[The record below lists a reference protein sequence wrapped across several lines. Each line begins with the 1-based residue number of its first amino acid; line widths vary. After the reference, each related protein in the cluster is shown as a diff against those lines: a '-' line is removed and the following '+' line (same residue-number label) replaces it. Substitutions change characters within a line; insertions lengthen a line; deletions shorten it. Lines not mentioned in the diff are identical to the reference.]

1 MKTIIPA
8 QPGFFAVYPDGG
20 VEPIIAWEI
29 TYNRDTCGFDV
40 WPITPAGD
48 AGDGHEVK
56 YIDAR
61 GVLHNFEHVVVGG
74 ADE

>member
-20 VEPIIAWEI
+20 IEPIIAWGI
-29 TYNRDTCGFDV
+29 TYSRDTCGFDV

-48 AGDGHEVK
+48 AGDDHEVN
-56 YIDAR
+56 YIPPAASPLWTCKR
-61 GVLHNFEHVVVGG
+61 G
-74 ADE
+74 AK

>member
-8 QPGFFAVYPDGG
+8 QPGFFVAYPGG
-20 VEPIIAWEI
+20 KVDPIIAWEI
-29 TYNRDTCGFDV
+29 RDRCNDDLDV

-56 YIDAR
+56 YIPPAASPLWTCKRD
-61 GVLHNFEHVVVGG
+61 
-74 ADE
+74 

>member
-20 VEPIIAWEI
+20 VDPIIAWEI
-29 TYNRDTCGFDV
+29 FDRYDGGFDV

-48 AGDGHEVK
+48 AGDDHEVK
-56 YIDAR
+56 YRDAR
-61 GVLHNFEHVVVGG
+61 VLAPVG
-74 ADE
+74 D

>member
-8 QPGFFAVYPDGG
+8 QPGFFAAYPDGG

-29 TYNRDTCGFDV
+29 TYNPNSLGYAA

-48 AGDGHEVK
+48 AGDDHAVRYANEPVPA
-56 YIDAR
+56 IR
-61 GVLHNFEHVVVGG
+61 G
-74 ADE
+74 AK